1 MQRLRIKQQLVIGF
15 LIVLIGSLI
24 LTVLTAASGWYWLTK
39 SGKVFPANYYE
50 QKIPIIKEY
59 VKDKGALLLN
69 EKERHELEK
78 IVPKGGIKYQIV
90 NRQGDIS
97 YGTYKTKLITNERSI
112 LSVINTNIHEED
124 DDNEVTTYLPLVDKN
139 GELQGAIGLNY
150 HLTLSTASAV
160 DSFFVILF
168 LASPFIYIT
177 ILSYIVSNRMGKRIK
192 KPLAELSEASKRIQE
207 QDLNFHLEYNA
218 KNEIGELVG
227 SFENMRAALATSLSR
242 QWELEEERREYI
254 RAISHDLKTP
264 LTIVQ
269 GHTEGLQSGLWK
281 NEDLLHRYLQTIERN
296 TNRMTKLLEEFQ
308 TVNELE
314 SFSFQLRL
322 NKVHINPFFLKKLEE
337 YECIARKKEI
347 EWDVTFENNEGIQSL
362 VFDQERISQVMD
374 NIVMNAVRFTP
385 VSGKMLVKV
394 CTWNDTMEFHVY
406 DSGPGFQEG
415 DLQKVLQRF
424 YQGDQSR
431 SGSKEHFGLGL
442 YIAKTIVEKHGGKIQ
457 VENSKVRGG
466 AHVSFRIS
474 GGVYR

>member
-1 MQRLRIKQQLVIGF
+1 MQRLRIKQQLVAGF
-15 LIVLIGSLI
+15 LIVLLGSLI

-39 SGKVFPANYYE
+39 NGKVFPANYYE
-50 QKIPIIKEY
+50 QKIPMIKEY
-59 VKDKGALLLN
+59 VKDKGILLLN
-69 EKERHELEK
+69 EKERNGLEK
-78 IVPKGGIKYQIV
+78 IVPKEGIKYQIV

-97 YGTYKTKLITNERSI
+97 YGTYNKKLITNERPIS
-112 LSVINTNIHEED
+112 SVINTNIYGEE
-124 DDNEVTTYLPLVDKN
+124 DDNEVTTYLPLVDRN
-139 GELQGAIGLNY
+139 GDLQGAIGFNY
-150 HLTLSTASAV
+150 HLTISTASAV

-177 ILSYIVSNRMGKRIK
+177 ILSYIISNRMGKRIK
-192 KPLAELSEASKRIQE
+192 KPLVELSEASKRIQE

-218 KNEIGELVG
+218 KNEIGELVS

-308 TVNELE
+308 IVNELE

-322 NKVHINPFFLKKLEE
+322 NKVHINSFFLKKLEE

-347 EWDVTFENNEGIQSL
+347 DWDVIFENNEDIQSL

-385 VSGKMLVKV
+385 VSGKMLLKV
-394 CTWNDTMEFHVY
+394 CAWHEAIEFHVY

-415 DLQKVLQRF
+415 DFKKSITTFLSGRSVAFRK
-424 YQGDQSR
+424 QGAFWTR
-431 SGSKEHFGLGL
+431 VI
-442 YIAKTIVEKHGGKIQ
+442 Y
-457 VENSKVRGG
+457 
-466 AHVSFRIS
+466 
-474 GGVYR
+474 Y

>member
-1 MQRLRIKQQLVIGF
+1 MIEKLQIKQQLVVGF
-15 LIVLIGSLI
+15 LIILIGSIVLTI
-24 LTVLTAASGWYWLTK
+24 LTAIGGWYWLMTGD
-39 SGKVFPANYYE
+39 SEKVLPANHY
-50 QKIPIIKEY
+50 QNQIPAIEKYIKGKE
-59 VKDKGALLLN
+59 DLLLKES
-69 EKERHELEK
+69 EKEQLEK
-78 IVPKGGIKYQIV
+78 VIPLKGIQYQVV
-90 NRQGDIS
+90 NKKGEIL
-97 YGTYKTKLITNERSI
+97 YGTYTKGVITEQNPI
-112 LSVINTNIHEED
+112 FNVINRNIHEEND
-124 DDNEVTTYLPLVDKN
+124 VITNYIPLIDKEGN
-139 GELQGAIGLNY
+139 LQGAVGLNY
-150 HLTLSTASAV
+150 RLVSSATSLV
-160 DSFFVILF
+160 NEIIIILF
-168 LASPFIYIT
+168 LSSPFMYIT

-192 KPLAELSEASKRIQE
+192 KPLAELSQASQRIQE

-281 NEDLLHRYLQTIERN
+281 NEDLLQRYLQTIERN

-347 EWDVTFENNEGIQSL
+347 EWDVTFENNEDVQSL
-362 VFDQERISQVMD
+362 VFDQQRISQVMD
-374 NIVMNAVRFTP
+374 NIAMNAVRFTP
-385 VSGKMLVKV
+385 VSGKILVKV
-394 CTWNDTMEFHVY
+394 CTWHETIEFHVY

-415 DLQKVLQRF
+415 DLKKVLQRF

-431 SGSKEHFGLGL
+431 SRSKEHFGLGL

-466 AHVSFRIS
+466 AHVSFRIPS
-474 GGVYR
+474 GGI

>member
-24 LTVLTAASGWYWLTK
+24 LTVLTAVSGWYWLTK

-50 QKIPIIKEY
+50 QKIPMIKEY
-59 VKDKGALLLN
+59 VKDKGALLLD
-69 EKERHELEK
+69 EKEQYELEK
-78 IVPKGGIKYQIV
+78 IVPREGIQYQIV
-90 NRQGDIS
+90 NRQGAIF
-97 YGTYKTKLITNERSI
+97 YGTYKKKVITNERPI

-124 DDNEVTTYLPLVDKN
+124 DDTEVTTYLPLVDKN
-139 GELQGAIGLNY
+139 GDLQGAIGFNY
-150 HLTLSTASAV
+150 HLIISTASAV

-218 KNEIGELVG
+218 QNEIGELVS
-227 SFENMRAALATSLSR
+227 SFENMRGALATSLSR

-269 GHTEGLQSGLWK
+269 GHAEGLQSGLWK

-314 SFSFQLRL
+314 SFAFQLRL
-322 NKVHINPFFLKKLEE
+322 NRVHINPFFLKKLEE

-347 EWDVTFENNEGIQSL
+347 KWDVIFENNGDVQSL

-385 VSGKMLVKV
+385 VSGTVLVKV
-394 CTWNDTMEFHVY
+394 CTWHDTIEFHVY
-406 DSGPGFQEG
+406 DSGPYFPRR
-415 DLQKVLQRF
+415 RF
-424 YQGDQSR
+424 EKSITTFLSRRSVTLRKQGAFWTR
-431 SGSKEHFGLGL
+431 FI
-442 YIAKTIVEKHGGKIQ
+442 YC
-457 VENSKVRGG
+457 
-466 AHVSFRIS
+466 
-474 GGVYR
+474 

>member
-24 LTVLTAASGWYWLTK
+24 LTVLTAVSGWYWLTK

-50 QKIPIIKEY
+50 QKIPMIKEY
-59 VKDKGALLLN
+59 VKDKGALLLD
-69 EKERHELEK
+69 EKEQYELEK
-78 IVPKGGIKYQIV
+78 IVPREGIQYQIV
-90 NRQGDIS
+90 NRQGAIF
-97 YGTYKTKLITNERSI
+97 YGTYKKKVITNERPI

-124 DDNEVTTYLPLVDKN
+124 DDTEVTTYLPLVDKN
-139 GELQGAIGLNY
+139 GDLQGAIGFNY
-150 HLTLSTASAV
+150 HLIISTASAV
-160 DSFFVILF
+160 DSFSVILF

-218 KNEIGELVG
+218 QNEIGELVS
-227 SFENMRAALATSLSR
+227 SFENMRGALATSLSR

-269 GHTEGLQSGLWK
+269 GHAEGLQSGLWK

-314 SFSFQLRL
+314 SFAFQLRL
-322 NKVHINPFFLKKLEE
+322 NRVHINPFFLKKLEE

-347 EWDVTFENNEGIQSL
+347 KWDVIFENNGDVQSL

-385 VSGKMLVKV
+385 VSGTVLVKV
-394 CTWNDTMEFHVY
+394 CTWHDTIEFHVY

-415 DLQKVLQRF
+415 DLKKVLQRF

-457 VENSKVRGG
+457 VENSEVRGG
-466 AHVSFRIS
+466 AHVSFRIPS
-474 GGVYR
+474 GGM